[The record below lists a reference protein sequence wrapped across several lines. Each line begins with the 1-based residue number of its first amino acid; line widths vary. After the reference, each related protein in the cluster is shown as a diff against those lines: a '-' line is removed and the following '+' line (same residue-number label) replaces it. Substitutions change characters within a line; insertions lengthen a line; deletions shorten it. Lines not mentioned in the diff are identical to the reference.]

1 MENLLQVGVI
11 TTTHGIRGE
20 VKVFPTTD
28 DPRRFEELP
37 SILLD
42 TGKELC
48 ELEIQRVKYFKQF
61 VILKFRDVDDI
72 NEIEPY
78 KGKSLYVTRD
88 MAVPLEENEYY
99 IADLI
104 GMDVFL
110 EDGSLFG
117 RIKDVMETGANDV
130 YIVQTQEKEVLIPA
144 IKDCI
149 LQVDV
154 ESNKMVIHL
163 MKGLV

>member
-1 MENLLQVGVI
+1 
-11 TTTHGIRGE
+11 
-20 VKVFPTTD
+20 
-28 DPRRFEELP
+28 
-37 SILLD
+37 
-42 TGKELC
+42 
-48 ELEIQRVKYFKQF
+48 
-61 VILKFRDVDDI
+61 
-72 NEIEPY
+72 
-78 KGKSLYVTRD
+78 
-88 MAVPLEENEYY
+88 MAVPLGENEYY

-104 GMDVFL
+104 GMEVFL

>member
-1 MENLLQVGVI
+1 M
-11 TTTHGIRGE
+11 
-20 VKVFPTTD
+20 
-28 DPRRFEELP
+28 
-37 SILLD
+37 
-42 TGKELC
+42 
-48 ELEIQRVKYFKQF
+48 
-61 VILKFRDVDDI
+61 
-72 NEIEPY
+72 
-78 KGKSLYVTRD
+78 TRD
-88 MAVPLEENEYY
+88 MAVPLGENEYY

-104 GMDVFL
+104 GMEVFL

>member
-1 MENLLQVGVI
+1 M
-11 TTTHGIRGE
+11 
-20 VKVFPTTD
+20 
-28 DPRRFEELP
+28 
-37 SILLD
+37 
-42 TGKELC
+42 
-48 ELEIQRVKYFKQF
+48 
-61 VILKFRDVDDI
+61 
-72 NEIEPY
+72 
-78 KGKSLYVTRD
+78 TRD
-88 MAVPLEENEYY
+88 MAVPLGENEYY

-104 GMDVFL
+104 GMEVFL

-154 ESNKMVIHL
+154 QSNKMVIHL
-163 MKGLV
+163 MKGLI